1 MGSGATRKVRQIA
14 GDNRF
19 FRLEVHSVSV
29 EGGGVIDDWMYC
41 EVPDMVRRHVRLKGG
56 GGVVEGWML
65 GARGVG

>member
-1 MGSGATRKVRQIA
+1 M
-14 GDNRF
+14 
-19 FRLEVHSVSV
+19 SV